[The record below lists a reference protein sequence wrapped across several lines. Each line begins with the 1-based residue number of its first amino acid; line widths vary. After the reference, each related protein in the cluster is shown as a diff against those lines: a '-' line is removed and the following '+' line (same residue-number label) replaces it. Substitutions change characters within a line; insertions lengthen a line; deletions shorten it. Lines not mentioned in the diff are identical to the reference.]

1 MKGIDIAK
9 WNPVTDYALVAK
21 QVDFA
26 VLKIIN
32 KQNNEDSLFS
42 THLQGCR
49 ANGIPILGVY
59 NYSYAETAAKA
70 RADATAVI
78 NTLKKHD
85 LNTIVWLDVE
95 EEEIARR
102 LKSILI
108 DVIFAYKETIEAA
121 GYTFG
126 IYTGMYYYKT
136 HIQPYIQAIEHIP
149 LWIARYPSSSPM
161 TIAQDPIASKKPDI
175 VDMVA
180 WQYSSKGQIAGIK
193 GNVDLDISYLSYEEI
208 EKFKQPYDPN
218 ARPILRKGDRNE
230 YVRSWQ
236 TLLNINGYNC
246 GTTDGWFG
254 DKTEDAL
261 IRWQQDHGIE
271 AGYVGPQTWKTLE
284 N

>member
-9 WNPVTDYALVAK
+9 WNPVTDYAKVAQ

-32 KQNNEDSLFS
+32 KSNKEDGLFA

-49 ANGIPILGVY
+49 DNNIPLMGVY
-59 NYSYAETAAKA
+59 NYSYAETPDKAKA
-70 RADATAVI
+70 DAEAVI
-78 NTLKKHD
+78 KTLQRHD
-85 LNTIVWLDVE
+85 LKTIVWLDVE
-95 EEEIARR
+95 EQAIAQR
-102 LKSILI
+102 LKSALL
-108 DVIFAYKETIEAA
+108 DVIYAYKEEIKAA

-126 IYTGMYYYKT
+126 IYTGMCYYFD
-136 HIQPYIQAIEHIP
+136 HIKPYVSILERIP

-161 TIAQDPIASKKPDI
+161 TIAQDPNMAKKPD
-175 VDMVA
+175 VADMVA

-193 GNVDLDISYLSYEEI
+193 GNVDLDISYLNAEEI
-208 EKFKQPYDPN
+208 THFDEPLDPT

-236 TLLNINGYNC
+236 RMLNINGYNC
-246 GTTDGWFG
+246 GKTDGWFG